1 MPRRREPTISHA
13 SSLGYQHWG
22 QTFNLFDLLLFY
34 DKTRA
39 NVTWARGRTRGQI
52 PWELLKEKAEIDRV
66 SQVES

>member
-34 DKTRA
+34 DKTRVQC
-39 NVTWARGRTRGQI
+39 N
-52 PWELLKEKAEIDRV
+52 L
-66 SQVES
+66 SQRAYTGSNRMGTPKREG